1 MTKSKKTTQTFE
13 EQIAQQ
19 ILENYDLKNAQDIQD
34 ALKQVFGPIL
44 KPYWKGKCRIT
55 SVMKRMDI
63 QKIQQ
68 MPVMGISRRRWKP
81 RWAKPR

>member
-1 MTKSKKTTQTFE
+1 MVLMTKSKKTTQTFE

-44 KPYWKGKCRIT
+44 KPY
-55 SVMKRMDI
+55 
-63 QKIQQ
+63 
-68 MPVMGISRRRWKP
+68 
-81 RWAKPR
+81 